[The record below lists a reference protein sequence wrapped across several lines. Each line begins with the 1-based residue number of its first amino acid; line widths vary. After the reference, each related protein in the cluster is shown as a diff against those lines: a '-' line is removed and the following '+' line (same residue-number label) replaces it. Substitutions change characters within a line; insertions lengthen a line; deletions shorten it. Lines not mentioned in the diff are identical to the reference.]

1 MLKHIFRV
9 IVSGSIIMA
18 GCGNKSS
25 LPYYNSPDFT
35 PVWNMD
41 TLHQPLHVIPPF
53 SFTNQNGERVTERTF
68 EHTIYVAGFFF
79 TSCGVVCPKMTV
91 NLKKVQQ
98 AFASN
103 NQVAFL
109 LHTVT
114 PWIDSC
120 TRLKAYATRY
130 GLNGQWQLVTGNQAA
145 IYKMAR
151 QAYFAEEEPGFQK
164 DTTEFLHTEHLLLID
179 KNRHI
184 RGIYNGTLPLDA
196 DRLISDIK
204 VLLQE

>member
-1 MLKHIFRV
+1 MLKHIFSV
-9 IVSGSIIMA
+9 GVSGFIIMA
-18 GCGNKSS
+18 GCGHKSS

-35 PVWNMD
+35 PVWNID
-41 TLHQPLHVIPPF
+41 TLQQPLHVIPAF
-53 SFTNQNGERVTERTF
+53 SFTNQNRERVTEQTF
-68 EHTIYVAGFFF
+68 TNTIYVAGFFF
-79 TSCGVVCPKMTV
+79 TSCGVVCPKMTM

-98 AFASN
+98 AFGRKN
-103 NQVAFL
+103 HIAFL

-114 PWIDSC
+114 PWIDSSE
-120 TRLKAYATRY
+120 RLKAYALRY
-130 GLNGQWQLVTGNQAA
+130 GLNRQWQLVTGNQAT
-145 IYKMAR
+145 IYNMAR

-196 DRLISDIK
+196 DRLISDINR
-204 VLLQE
+204 LLQE

>member
-1 MLKHIFRV
+1 
-9 IVSGSIIMA
+9 MA
-18 GCGNKSS
+18 GCKQKSS

-35 PVWNMD
+35 PVWNID
-41 TLHQPLHVIPPF
+41 PGKKGLHTIPPF
-53 SFTNQNGERVTERTF
+53 SFTNQNNERVTEKTF
-68 EHTIYVAGFFF
+68 DNTIYVAGFFF

-91 NLKKVQQ
+91 NVKKVQQ
-98 AFASN
+98 AFAGN
-103 NQVAFL
+103 HQLAFL
-109 LHTVT
+109 FHTVT
-114 PWIDSC
+114 PWIDSSA
-120 TRLKAYATRY
+120 RLKAYAKKY
-130 GLNGQWQLVTGNQAA
+130 QLNNQWQLVTGDQSA

-179 KNRHI
+179 KNKHI

-196 DRLISDIK
+196 ERLISDIR